1 MALDMDKINKLPRNQ
16 KIGLLAG
23 LVVVMLGLYWY
34 LFFQAKQQELRT
46 ESEKLVQL
54 QNKLA
59 ENKTLAADLPRFKAE
74 LARLNGELNQAL
86 RQLPNGKE
94 LPVLLT
100 DITTLGKNA
109 GLEFKSFIPQQE
121 VDREFYAEVPISI
134 ELVGGYHELA
144 TFFDELARLDRIVN
158 VSNFGIEN
166 VQVKDERVTLSI
178 AGVATT
184 FRFISPEEQA
194 AKAAAAAA
202 AGGDGAKGK

>member
-1 MALDMDKINKLPRNQ
+1 MALDMDKINKLPRKQ

-34 LFFQAKQQELRT
+34 LFFQAKQQELGT

-59 ENKTLAADLPRFKAE
+59 ENRTLAADLPRFKAE

-109 GLEFKSFIPQQE
+109 GLEFRSFIPQPE
-121 VDREFYAEVPISI
+121 VDREFYAEVPINI

-144 TFFDELARLDRIVN
+144 SFFDELARLDRIVN
-158 VSNFGIEN
+158 VSNFGIED
-166 VQVKDERVTLSI
+166 VQVKDERVTLNI

-202 AGGDGAKGK
+202 AGGGDAKSK